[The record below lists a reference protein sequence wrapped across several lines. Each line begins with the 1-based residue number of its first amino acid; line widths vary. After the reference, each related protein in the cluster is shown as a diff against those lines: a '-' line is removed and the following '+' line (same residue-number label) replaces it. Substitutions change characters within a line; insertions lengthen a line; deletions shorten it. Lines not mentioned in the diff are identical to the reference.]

1 MNDTQQL
8 LQSQLLLQIVLAG
21 SFFLVAIAMDL
32 YRNRIPNILCLAA
45 IFCGFAVNGYFA
57 QLNGV
62 LLASFG
68 FALAFAVLFPVF
80 VLRVLGAGD
89 VKLMMGIGA
98 LMGPELLLWSLVYGV
113 VAGAITSLLIIY
125 CRVGV
130 AGLLR
135 TLKRYWDCLYCQTY
149 FKPEPGEAAGQRVPY
164 APALALGWI
173 WACALDTH
181 VANLM
186 AGLQLWLGVGA

>member
-1 MNDTQQL
+1 MNDTHQL
-8 LQSQLLLQIVLAG
+8 LQTQLLLQVLLAG
-21 SFFLVAIAMDL
+21 SFFLVAIGLDL
-32 YRNRIPNILCLAA
+32 YRQRIPNLLCLAA

-62 LLASFG
+62 LLASLG
-68 FALAFAVLFPVF
+68 FALAFALLFPVF
-80 VLRVLGAGD
+80 ALRVLGAGD

-98 LMGPELLLWSLVYGV
+98 LMGPQLLLWSLVYGV
-113 VAGAITSLLIIY
+113 VAGAVTSLLLIY
-125 CRVGV
+125 CKVGGR
-130 AGLLR
+130 GLLQ

-149 FKPEPGEAAGQRVPY
+149 FRPEPGEAAGQKVPY

-173 WACALDTH
+173 WACALDPQ

-186 AGLQLWLGVGA
+186 AGLQQWIGGGV